1 MYRKMAG
8 LLLTAVSSTL
18 LAQSQSDYYS
28 VLSRV
33 STEIGDRVQILDG
46 RVGSQGSVNIGSQAR
61 VNHNV
66 EAGSN
71 IILRS
76 NSRVINAI
84 SGGPITRQAGAV
96 VSGNELANHSIT
108 VPSIPLTGPFTPG
121 TKDTIIQNMSSAILP
136 PGDYRNVTVRS
147 RSALQLRSGVYTF
160 REFIIEPDVSIHFTI
175 TSMTPVILNISHN
188 MKIESRVV
196 FDMQG
201 NDQPWL
207 VRVNSTQ
214 TTDFQIN
221 TDSRITGIF
230 DIPNAHLS
238 MVSRTILNGAL
249 HGKSVRIDADAVLN
263 GINIDTDEDGLLDQ
277 WELTGYDYD
286 NDGIID
292 VDLPAMGA
300 NPVHKDIF
308 IEVDWMQDSLRNQQP
323 SAAAINDVIQAFA
336 DAEVDNPDGTT
347 GINLHVEL
355 SNPVPFDEDLNPVWN
370 DFDTI
375 KKDNFNQARQKTHHY
390 CIVGW
395 RYDGGF
401 SSGISRGIPASD
413 FVVTLNSS
421 NSDRT
426 MFSGTFMHELGHNL
440 NLRHGGADHEHYK
453 PNFLSIMNYSFQ
465 FPHIPHRDG
474 NRLDYSRFNIQD
486 LDENNLDENTGLNV
500 VVGTGNDADLDGYG
514 TNVNGTVVNDC
525 AGPID
530 FNRNGTDNEAALS
543 CDVNRNGFTT
553 VLVGNHNDWDN
564 IRYNGGN
571 IGLGETYIVPGTVA
585 EAGNP
590 FALTCPEV
598 R

>member
-1 MYRKMAG
+1 MNRKIVG
-8 LLLTAVSSTL
+8 LLLTAVSSTI

-33 STEIGDRVQILDG
+33 STEIGDRVQILNG

-84 SGGPITRQAGAV
+84 SGGPITKQAGAV
-96 VSGNELANHSIT
+96 VTGNELANHSIT
-108 VPSIPLTGPFTPG
+108 VPSIPATSPFTPG
-121 TKDTIIQNMSSAILP
+121 IKDTIIQNGSSAILP

-147 RSALQLRSGVYTF
+147 RSSLHLSSGVYTF
-160 REFIIEPDVSIHFTI
+160 REFIIEPDVSIQFSI

-214 TTDFQIN
+214 TADFQIN
-221 TDSRITGIF
+221 SDSRITGIF
-230 DIPNAHLS
+230 DFPNAHLN

-249 HGKSVRIDADAVLN
+249 HGKSVRIDTDAILN

-277 WELTGYDYD
+277 WELTGYDHD

-300 NPVHKDIF
+300 SPVHKDIF
-308 IEVDWMQDSLRNQQP
+308 IEVDWMQDSLRNQRP
-323 SAAAINDVIQAFA
+323 STAAINDVIQAFA
-336 DAEVDNPDGTT
+336 DADVDNPDGTT
-347 GINLHVEL
+347 GINLHVDL
-355 SNPVPFDEDLNPVWN
+355 SNAVPFDEDLNPVWN

-375 KKDNFNQARQKTHHY
+375 KRDNFNQARQKTHHY

-395 RYDGGF
+395 RYNGGF

-413 FVVTLNSS
+413 FVVTLTDY
-421 NSDRT
+421 NSDRV

-440 NLRHGGADHEHYK
+440 NLRHGGVDHEHYK
-453 PNFLSIMNYSFQ
+453 PNFLSIMNYNFQ

-486 LDENNLDENTGLNV
+486 LDEHNLDENAGLDI
-500 VVGTGNDADLDGYG
+500 VVGTGNEADLDGYG
-514 TNVNGTVVNDC
+514 TIINGTVVNDC

-530 FNRNGTDNEAALS
+530 YNLNGTDNEGGLS
-543 CDVNRNGFTT
+543 YDVNRDGFLS
-553 VLVGNHNDWDN
+553 VLIGNYNDWDN
-564 IRYNGGN
+564 IRYNGGT
-571 IGLGETYIVPGTVA
+571 IGLGETYIVPGTVT